1 MISKVKRLF
10 EHSMKRNC
18 RGPAKWNSK
27 LKKGSTE
34 KAIDRLYFKWK
45 GFDNSFN
52 NWINM
57 KDIV

>member
-1 MISKVKRLF
+1 
-10 EHSMKRNC
+10 MKRNC